1 MKHIRF
7 IPIILLVLAAQLAPP
22 APAAAQEYRGVTME
36 IVVSNGA
43 GREQV
48 LALGLREGATPG
60 LDPTLEEA
68 ELPPQ
73 PPAEIFDARLVG
85 TPGKSQLGTGSLADY
100 RAYPTGGGN
109 VNETYTIAYQA
120 GINASGVTLA
130 WAAELPGRV
139 RKLVIDGADQTGK
152 TSYESG
158 FAQGQITVEVTFN
171 PDPLSFE
178 ATPNPLLFDV
188 SNKDPLPAK
197 TLTITPRGDPKAG
210 WSLTTDAEWIT
221 IEPSTGEGQQDV
233 TVSVNTRLLP
243 AGQYEGSVFVRSPLY
258 GARLDVPVRM
268 TMVVGV
274 RETPLPE
281 ALYLGQ
287 NYPNPFGPAATGSEE
302 SRIDVS
308 LGAITSGDAPTLR
321 VYNLLGRMVLDLS
334 ARLQTRAGTQTISI
348 DGSAL
353 PAGLYT
359 ATLRYGTQQR
369 TRRLVVLR

>member
-1 MKHIRF
+1 MKHTRF
-7 IPIILLVLAAQLAPP
+7 IPVILLVLAAQLAPL

-36 IVVSNGA
+36 IIVSNGA

-73 PPAEIFDARLVG
+73 PPVEIFDARVVG

-100 RAYPTGGGN
+100 RAWPTGGGD

-120 GINASGVTLA
+120 GINASGVTLS

-158 FAQGQITVEVTFN
+158 FAQGQVTVEVTFN
-171 PDPLSFE
+171 PSPLSFE

-197 TLTITPRGDPKAG
+197 TLTVTPRGDANAG

-221 IEPSTGEGQQDV
+221 IDPSTGEGQQDV
-233 TVSVNTRLLP
+233 SVSVNTRLLP
-243 AGQYEGSVFVRSPLY
+243 AGQYEGTIFVRSPLY

-274 RETPLPE
+274 GDVPVPGT
-281 ALYLGQ
+281 LYLGQ
-287 NYPNPFGPAATGSEE
+287 NYPNPFGPSAGAGTSRLDVDLGSDG
-302 SRIDVS
+302 SGAPS
-308 LGAITSGDAPTLR
+308 LRLYDMM
-321 VYNLLGRMVLDLS
+321 GREVLDLS
-334 ARLQTRAGTQTISI
+334 AQLQSRSGLQSVVVDAAG
-348 DGSAL
+348 L
-353 PAGLYT
+353 PAGVYT
-359 ATLRYGTQQR
+359 ATLRHNGQVR
-369 TRRLVVLR
+369 NRSLILAR